1 MRRLAFLLLPILL
14 LLSACDYQISSPA
27 RTEVPI
33 FLAPPVNTPVPP
45 TPTPNYTSYIQIGE
59 EVAVSEKGYA
69 FTPILVAWEN
79 GPTYETHFFVDEAPA
94 YNTTGHFTSINAG
107 DSGIGFTIWQY
118 KNEEITDDT
127 SCLAYVLKKSYF
139 LGSQYSFTPYEAIT
153 LPIGTA
159 QSSGI
164 SGIVMGYH
172 STGEIVFQ
180 YSERGCLVFIGQ
192 SIDKYEDDLALW
204 NNIGKPAF
212 DKMVQSLRF
221 LTPEEMAFCKTAPR
235 DTYGFSPEDP
245 IAVGNSNLYDGR
257 EREELYLLTLRG
269 PDGEEIIFQR
279 QNPIF
284 NQNGEIV
291 DPYQTQYGSSPTT
304 TLYFTIYRYQEPLY
318 LPIGYTCEAAFPLSD
333 PKP

>member
-1 MRRLAFLLLPILL
+1 MRRLAFLLLAILL

-33 FLAPPVNTPVPP
+33 FLAPPVNTPIPP
-45 TPTPNYTSYIQIGE
+45 TPTPNYTSDIQMGE
-59 EVAVSEKGYA
+59 EVIVLENSYA
-69 FTPILVAWEN
+69 FTPILVAREN
-79 GPTYETHFFVDEAPA
+79 GPTYETNFFVDEAPA
-94 YNTTGHFTSINAG
+94 YPDTGHYTSISAG
-107 DSGIGFTIWQY
+107 DTGIDFSIWQY
-118 KNEEITDDT
+118 QKEEITDEA
-127 SCLAYVLKKSYF
+127 SCLAYVFKKSH
-139 LGSQYSFTPYEAIT
+139 LDIDQYSFAPYEAIT

-279 QNPIF
+279 QSPIF

-291 DPYQTQYGSSPTT
+291 DPYQIRYGNSEPVI
-304 TLYFTIYRYQEPLY
+304 LYFTIYRYEEPLY